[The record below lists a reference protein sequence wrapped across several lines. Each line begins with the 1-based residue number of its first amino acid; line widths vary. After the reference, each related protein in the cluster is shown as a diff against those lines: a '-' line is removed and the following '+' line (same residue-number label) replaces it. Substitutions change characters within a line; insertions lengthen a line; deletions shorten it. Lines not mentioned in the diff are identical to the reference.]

1 MTERSPT
8 FNWHLLTV
16 NEWINGLIN
25 HTFNLCFHAFV
36 FSFTHFAV
44 NQLLLLPLRRGLPNP
59 RVTILN
65 KKEPIFGNENHWE
78 TLEKCELGL
87 ILPIENRSK
96 LILNSFRDIF
106 KWLHQESRWS
116 YAPQRKH
123 PWSLSDSGA
132 QHFIN
137 LPQHIFPKRTVS
149 ELFSVIVKGL
159 RRSRAK
165 GWGGERQLG

>member
-87 ILPIENRSK
+87 ILPIENKSK
-96 LILNSFRDIF
+96 LILNSFRCIKNQDGPT
-106 KWLHQESRWS
+106 LHKGNIRGR
-116 YAPQRKH
+116 YLILV
-123 PWSLSDSGA
+123 LSTLLTFHNTYS
-132 QHFIN
+132 
-137 LPQHIFPKRTVS
+137 PKEQCRNCLV
-149 ELFSVIVKGL
+149 L
-159 RRSRAK
+159 
-165 GWGGERQLG
+165 

>member
-106 KWLHQESRWS
+106 KWLHQDGPTLHKGNIRGR
-116 YAPQRKH
+116 YLILV
-123 PWSLSDSGA
+123 LSTLLTCHNTYS
-132 QHFIN
+132 QKEQCRN
-137 LPQHIFPKRTVS
+137 CLV
-149 ELFSVIVKGL
+149 L
-159 RRSRAK
+159 
-165 GWGGERQLG
+165 